1 MEVFHASSVN
11 CVLPESLMSQVQS
24 RSAAKPAGQVTV
36 EEIRDRF
43 GYLLRRGLQTMRA
56 NIENAFIGYH
66 DLTSTQ
72 HAILTVLDDRGSLDQ
87 AAIARILD
95 YDKTNIG
102 IAIRG
107 LLAREFVVRTRSN
120 EDKRRNMICLSKRGR
135 AAMPEIQKRART
147 AHDTLTSR
155 LTKAEQEELKRLLR
169 KLTGS

>member
-1 MEVFHASSVN
+1 
-11 CVLPESLMSQVQS
+11 MSQEQS
-24 RSAAKPAGQVTV
+24 RPTDKSTGQVTV

-43 GYLLRRGLQTMRA
+43 GYLLRRGLQTMRE
-56 NIENAFIGYH
+56 NIENAFLGYL

-72 HAILTVLDDRGSLDQ
+72 HAILTVLDDRTNLDQ

-107 LLAREFVVRTRSN
+107 LLAKELVVRKRST
-120 EDKRRNMICLSKRGR
+120 EDRRRNMICLSKRGR
-135 AAMPEIQKRART
+135 NAMPEIQNRART
-147 AHDTLTSR
+147 AHDTLASR
-155 LTKAEQEELKRLLR
+155 LTKAEQQELKRLLR

>member
-1 MEVFHASSVN
+1 
-11 CVLPESLMSQVQS
+11 MSQEHSQS
-24 RSAAKPAGQVTV
+24 TDKPAGQVTV
-36 EEIRDRF
+36 DEIRDRF

-56 NIENAFIGYH
+56 NIENAFVGYLV
-66 DLTSTQ
+66 LTSTQ

-120 EDKRRNMICLSKRGR
+120 DDKRRNMICLSKRGR
-135 AAMPEIQKRART
+135 AAMPEIQNRART
-147 AHDTLTSR
+147 AHDKLASR
-155 LTKAEQEELKRLLR
+155 LTKAEQAELKRLLR
-169 KLTGS
+169 KLTGG

>member
-1 MEVFHASSVN
+1 
-11 CVLPESLMSQVQS
+11 MSQDQPQS
-24 RSAAKPAGQVTV
+24 ADSSAGQVTV

-43 GYLLRRGLQTMRA
+43 GYLLRRGLQNMRA
-56 NIENAFIGYH
+56 NIENAFVGYF

-102 IAIRG
+102 IAIGG
-107 LLAREFVVRTRSN
+107 LLAKEFVVRTRSN
-120 EDKRRNMICLSKRGR
+120 EDRRRNMICLSKRGR
-135 AAMPEIQKRART
+135 KAMPEIQSRARA
-147 AHDTLTSR
+147 AHDALASR

-169 KLTGS
+169 KLTAG